1 MSSNGSNLICFPF
14 VGAVSKWY
22 FTRDKNNL
30 NCPIGLSIR
39 RLFLYHMGSV
49 ALGSFLI
56 TTLKVPRIVITYFHK
71 KLKGF
76 DNCIARGLLGFCNCC
91 LWILEKCVQYLNR
104 NAYTVI
110 AIEGLDFCP
119 SARIAFTA
127 IVTNA
132 LRVTAIN
139 SVGDFILFLGKI
151 SVAAIGG
158 LTSALLLK
166 VCINTVTSNN

>member
-1 MSSNGSNLICFPF
+1 
-14 VGAVSKWY
+14 
-22 FTRDKNNL
+22 
-30 NCPIGLSIR
+30 
-39 RLFLYHMGSV
+39 MGSV

-56 TTLKVPRIVITYFHK
+56 TTLKVPRIVITYMHK
-71 KLKGF
+71 KLKNF
-76 DNCIARGLLGFCNCC
+76 DNFVAKALLSCCNCC
-91 LWILEKCVQYLNR
+91 LWLLEKFVQYLNR

-151 SVAAIGG
+151 SGAAIGG
-158 LTSALLLK
+158 LTAALLLK
-166 VCINTVTSNN
+166 VSFNESVIEFSYPSLSGQPNGSLLDNTGPNGGDRWLLDRALHSIGL